1 MEISWFEKYLQK
13 IITSIIVISPL
24 LSMYGIGFSIVT
36 LLDFLIIILGI
47 LVRFV
52 YIKKPN
58 ILKEILNNKSSK
70 VLLFIIFVYC

>member
-1 MEISWFEKYLQK
+1 
-13 IITSIIVISPL
+13 
-24 LSMYGIGFSIVT
+24 MYGIGFSTVT

-47 LVRFV
+47 LVRFI

-70 VLLFIIFVYC
+70 VLLFIIFCILLNFV